1 MEEERLRKEASDS
14 AVVSQ
19 PESPHQAA
27 IAVEEP
33 PAPAPKKRTR
43 KSTPKQE
50 QADG

>member
-1 MEEERLRKEASDS
+1 MAEQAAREKASDS

-27 IAVEEP
+27 IAAPEP
-33 PAPAPKKRTR
+33 ELPVTKKRTR

>member
-27 IAVEEP
+27 IAVQEP
-33 PAPAPKKRTR
+33 ELPVTKKRTR